1 LTTEL
6 LVVGVAALFAGFVDA
21 IVGGGGLILIPALF
35 SAFPAAAPATLFGT
49 NKGGAI
55 WGTAASMLQ
64 YTRRVQIRWNA
75 LLPAVIAALIGAFA
89 GAWMVTLVKAA
100 FLRDLL
106 PFLLAAV
113 LLYTLMKKELGRTH
127 APALEGTREALTGAA
142 LGFAL
147 GFYDGFFGPGTGSF
161 LVFAFVR
168 FFGFDFLNA
177 SASAKIV
184 NVACNLAAL
193 ALFAWKGHVWWHFVA
208 VIAVCNVT
216 GSLLGTRM
224 ALKHGSGFVRVMFI
238 FVVTALICKTAYDA
252 FMR

>member
-1 LTTEL
+1 LSEF
-6 LVVGVAALFAGFVDA
+6 LVVGIAALFAGFVDA

-35 SAFPAAAPATLFGT
+35 SAFPNATPATLFGT

-75 LLPAVIAALIGAFA
+75 LLPAVMAALVGAFA
-89 GAWMVTLVKAA
+89 GAWGVTLVKAQ
-100 FLRDLL
+100 FLRTLL

-113 LLYTLMKKELGRTH
+113 LLYTLMKKDLGRDH
-127 APALEGTREALTGAA
+127 RPSLTGAHEA
-142 LGFAL
+142 LVGASLGFAL

-168 FFGFDFLNA
+168 LFGFDFLNA

-193 ALFAWKGHVWWHFVA
+193 ALFAWKGHVWWHYAA
-208 VIAVCNVT
+208 VIAVCNVC

-224 ALKHGSGFVRVMFI
+224 ALKHGSGFVRGMFI
-238 FVVTALICKTAYDA
+238 AVVSALICKTAYDA

>member
-1 LTTEL
+1 MTEL
-6 LVVGVAALFAGFVDA
+6 LVVGLAALFAGFVDA

-35 SAFPAAAPATLFGT
+35 SAFPSAAPATLFGT

-75 LLPAVIAALIGAFA
+75 LLPAVIAALIGAFL
-89 GAWMVTLVKAA
+89 GAYAVTQVRAA

-113 LLYTLMKKELGRTH
+113 LIYTLIKKDMGHTH
-127 APALEGTREALTGAA
+127 APALPSSQEALTGAA
-142 LGFAL
+142 LGLAL

-193 ALFAWKGHVWWHFVA
+193 VLFAWKGHVWWHYA
-208 VIAVCNVT
+208 MVIAVCNVT
-216 GSLLGTRM
+216 GSLMGTRM

-238 FVVTALICKTAYDA
+238 AVVATLICKTAYDA
-252 FMR
+252 FNR